1 MHSSTFQISQTKPF
15 SLLPSI
21 ISYLLFLVPPSL
33 FHLLLLL
40 LLLFPP
46 LSSVPFALSF
56 PPPSPSLSHLSRSR
70 ARCHGRNELVRF
82 HAISETWPNEAS
94 RLLPSSVRVSVSV
107 CIPCARQ
114 IAIRAGRESCVI
126 DALAAHEWNRGGARA
141 AREAHSAFKYDL
153 NRTRTETGCGGRVLT
168 VNERENDP
176 PLSKE
181 PCTPGPVPP
190 FYKDRN
196 PLLFL
201 SLFVYISSSFS
212 LFSLLV
218 GILVRLGWFLW
229 HGGKDFSNFSPFPSF
244 LYHFSPFVEFYFG
257 IFGLEI
263 WLGEYC
269 NFLSL
274 FSFSIFFSF
283 FLHSFGI
290 SLRFD

>member
-1 MHSSTFQISQTKPF
+1 M
-15 SLLPSI
+15 
-21 ISYLLFLVPPSL
+21 
-33 FHLLLLL
+33 
-40 LLLFPP
+40 
-46 LSSVPFALSF
+46 
-56 PPPSPSLSHLSRSR
+56 
-70 ARCHGRNELVRF
+70 
-82 HAISETWPNEAS
+82 
-94 RLLPSSVRVSVSV
+94 SV

-212 LFSLLV
+212 LSHLV

-244 LYHFSPFVEFYFG
+244 LYHFSSFVEFYFG
-257 IFGLEI
+257 IFSLEI

-274 FSFSIFFSF
+274 FSFSIFFFSF

-290 SLRFD
+290 SLRFDEGTCNVFFLKVVSFIGKKRNLSILIKTFNFIYFFLLYVSWFLMPSIYQIERVIYSAN